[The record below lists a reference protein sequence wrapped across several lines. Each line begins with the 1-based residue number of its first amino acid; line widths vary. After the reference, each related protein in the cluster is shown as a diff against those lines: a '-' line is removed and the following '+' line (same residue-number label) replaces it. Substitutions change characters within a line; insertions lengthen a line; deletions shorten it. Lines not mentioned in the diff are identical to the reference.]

1 VCAVEDGQSDRQHG
15 MGGSL
20 ALLTAN
26 EKFAMLVL
34 DLPGRVLP
42 SPSAGRLEIGD
53 LLQLVGKMRQFGP
66 AGQEVTIPPAV
77 AEEPSVYIPV
87 LRRRRR

>member
-1 VCAVEDGQSDRQHG
+1 MR
-15 MGGSL
+15 
-20 ALLTAN
+20 TAN
-26 EKFAMLVL
+26 EKFAMLLL

-42 SPSAGRLEIGD
+42 LPSTGRLEIGD

-66 AGQEVTIPPAV
+66 AGQEVEIPPVSTAV
-77 AEEPSVYIPV
+77 PDFPFIPI

>member
-1 VCAVEDGQSDRQHG
+1 
-15 MGGSL
+15 MI
-20 ALLTAN
+20 TAN
-26 EKFAMLVL
+26 EKFAMILL

-42 SPSAGRLEIGD
+42 LPSIGRLEIGD

-66 AGQEVTIPPAV
+66 AGQEVEIPPTGTAPP
-77 AEEPSVYIPV
+77 ADFPYIPV